1 MRALVG
7 WILWINVLSATPQT
21 LVLAGCESE
30 HQAQIA
36 EQLIEQVHQSNY
48 KRSSWEEECRKAGF
62 EVVGDSAVV
71 YLIPAYY
78 TPAFIE
84 RFIIPLVEQLST
96 QPIPLCRLQELSPSL
111 QQAILSLANRPQL
124 VHFGAAEPSADS
136 LRTKLQQGEILIGLG
151 DAWWFESIEEPG
163 KTPIAVVAES
173 RRQQI
178 APNRVLSLFSH
189 SVVPESSKSAA
200 ESRLSRERVK
210 QWRFLFSHPLPPPQ
224 QAEHMKA
231 YLEWLTHLQSQMAK
245 TLPSGL
251 DHLWKIFYPNKTIP
265 SVGISFSFDELQSLL
280 GDEVRLLPVES
291 SYPTQ
296 LVFRKW
302 EVGLEFVK
310 RTADGRGVERHFIP
324 LEVLL
329 GVRDY

>member
-1 MRALVG
+1 MRILVG
-7 WILWINVLSATPQT
+7 WIFWMNVLSATAQT

-30 HQAQIA
+30 QQAQIA
-36 EQLIEQVHQSNY
+36 EQLIEQTHRSDW
-48 KRSSWEEECRKAGF
+48 KRSRWEEACRKAGF

-78 TPAFIE
+78 TPVFAE
-84 RFIIPLVEQLST
+84 RFLIPFVEQLSKRST
-96 QPIPLCRLQELSPSL
+96 PLCRLQELSPPL

-124 VHFGAAEPSADS
+124 VRFGAMEPSADS
-136 LRTKLQQGEILIGLG
+136 LRAKLQQGEILLGLG
-151 DAWWFESIEEPG
+151 DAWWFESMEEQE
-163 KTPIAVVAES
+163 KTPITVVAES

-178 APNRVLSLFSH
+178 APNQVLALFGH
-189 SVVPESSKSAA
+189 SAVPESSRSA
-200 ESRLSRERVK
+200 ESRSSRERAK

-224 QAEHMKA
+224 QIEHMKA
-231 YLEWLTHLQSQMAK
+231 YLEWLTHLQGQMAQ
-245 TLPSGL
+245 TLPIAK
-251 DHLWKIFYPNKTIP
+251 DHLWKIFYPEKTMP
-265 SVGISFSFDELQSLL
+265 SIGSSFSFDELRVLL
-280 GDEVRLLPVES
+280 GNEARLFPAGS
-291 SYPTQ
+291 SSPTQ

-329 GVRDY
+329 GMRDY